1 MIRTILTASA
11 LAAAG
16 IAGPALAQATAPM
29 APASNPV
36 KAAVPAAKKV
46 GSEMADTGRKAGHVV
61 AEDARKVGHAAAEGG
76 RAAASGAKKATRKA
90 KAAVKAASATN

>member
-1 MIRTILTASA
+1 MIRSILTASA
-11 LAAAG
+11 LAAAV

-46 GSEMADTGRKAGHVV
+46 GSEIADTGRKAGQ
-61 AEDARKVGHAAAEGG
+61 
-76 RAAASGAKKATRKA
+76 
-90 KAAVKAASATN
+90 